1 MFSSL
6 TQFLPASLQQ
16 QNEERAKQNAQAVQE
31 AEDEGEEEA
40 VPEEEATSVKSKKKD
55 RKANETFIFVRPPP
69 SKTNHPLN
77 LQVQLVPPHTR
88 APGLPPSTP
97 RQSID
102 SSSTGGDALSRTTSA
117 TSASSDYSVSTSS
130 FTSVSSTSSTR
141 RAIVPLYNLQAHNV
155 MTNTIVD
162 AGTDA
167 KIGKFQRKGLE
178 LIDLAILEPVEV
190 WGPASGA
197 AAGAPAA
204 DEAPN
209 TPAGSRFST
218 RSNTTGGS
226 LLIPAN
232 DRPTSPNLVASN
244 PYASAS
250 DVSRASSNTSLTSSG
265 HRPVSPAHLPQRRNS
280 TKAKNIFGKFFS
292 SKKSTVPMPATEAQ
306 DPDATIST
314 TPTSSRFTRHLK
326 TLSVSSTTT
335 AGPPG
340 SPMSINT
347 PLKRRSFSPMPPD
360 VVPEQEPAPNGLPKP
375 EPPVVQP
382 TLGLT
387 PSLLLPRP
395 AAASSSTQVNVANA
409 KKGGRPIL
417 YSWLAKKWLKAPN
430 EGGILGGLRGLG
442 AGLAEFNSQPQVTLD
457 PAQNP
462 NYVGGDIDMRVE
474 WRRDKKR
481 AAKAKA
487 RRGGARKQTTDTS
500 DARSIPEA
508 ESVIADDDKA
518 RRRLS
523 TASGSTNFSG
533 HGAQRSRSTESLR
546 GLPASVRQQEQ
557 QEYDDGEESDPEDSE
572 TPWVC
577 VLRIT
582 RRKPRPPR
590 TSAES
595 QRPGEVGAKKD
606 KDGKERLKVR
616 LATLSP
622 TPHHPKVVAMLKVS
636 WPLKAIDLLE
646 LIELDP
652 NDPKRPRTPAHL
664 IVTPEEL
671 KDIISCTGMW
681 VVIREGFGGVGRE
694 RRRGD
699 GWKIRG

>member
-6 TQFLPASLQQ
+6 TQFLPVSLQQ
-16 QNEERAKQNAQAVQE
+16 QTEERAKQNAQAVQE
-31 AEDEGEEEA
+31 AEDEPEEEQ
-40 VPEEEATSVKSKKKD
+40 VPEEATSLKSKKKD
-55 RKANETFIFVRPPP
+55 RRANETFIFVRPPP

-102 SSSTGGDALSRTTSA
+102 SSSTTGDNLSRT

-190 WGPASGA
+190 WGPASANANA
-197 AAGAPAA
+197 AAPAA
-204 DEAPN
+204 DERPS
-209 TPAGSRFST
+209 TPGASRVAT
-218 RSNTTGGS
+218 RGDS

-232 DRPTSPNLVASN
+232 DRPTSPSLVASN

-265 HRPVSPAHLPQRRNS
+265 HRPVSPAFAPQRRS
-280 TKAKNIFGKFFS
+280 SLKSKNIFGKLFS
-292 SKKSTVPMPATEAQ
+292 SKKSTVPMPSREEPLQ
-306 DPDATIST
+306 DPDTTIST

-340 SPMSINT
+340 SPMSVST

-360 VVPEQEPAPNGLPKP
+360 VVPEQEPPPNGPPRP

-395 AAASSSTQVNVANA
+395 TASSSSTQVNVANA

-417 YSWLAKKWLKAPN
+417 YSWLAKKWLKAPG
-430 EGGILGGLRGLG
+430 ESGILGGLRGLG
-442 AGLAEFNSQPQVTLD
+442 AGLAEFNSQAQVALD

-462 NYVGGDIDMRVE
+462 NYVGGDVDMRVE

-487 RRGGARKQTTDTS
+487 RRGGRKPTKDASDT
-500 DARSIPEA
+500 RSIPEA
-508 ESVIADDDKA
+508 EGVAGDDKA
-518 RRRLS
+518 QRRLS
-523 TASGSTNFSG
+523 TASRISGITSTSG
-533 HGAQRSRSTESLR
+533 HRRRSTESLGR
-546 GLPASVRQQEQ
+546 GIAASVRQQEQ
-557 QEYDDGEESDPEDSE
+557 EEDDGEESDPEDSE

-582 RRKPRPPR
+582 RRRPRPPR
-590 TSAES
+590 ASGES
-595 QRPGEVGAKKD
+595 QRVGDAGEGAKKD

-636 WPLKAIDLLE
+636 WPLKAVDLLE
-646 LIELDP
+646 LVELDP